1 MLSHIFCIIFCTYDL
16 LWKIRIHVLYHVR
29 LLAPVERFSFN
40 CLFFILKPLS
50 WFCRTARPRGSRN
63 SWARKFGLAGDPA
76 QGQRGLRGPRNKT
89 CAQNPAA
96 ARSAGAKFNLVA
108 KILVLCKTID
118 ATQPPA
124 RSTPC
129 ESRDAPEDD
138 DSADP
143 RGHAEQTRAEEERGL
158 HCMETADA
166 DDQSF

>member
-1 MLSHIFCIIFCTYDL
+1 MVRGIVGRVSSGLRT
-16 LWKIRIHVLYHVR
+16 IRR
-29 LLAPVERFSFN
+29 
-40 CLFFILKPLS
+40 
-50 WFCRTARPRGSRN
+50 RGSVACE
-63 SWARKFGLAGDPA
+63 ARETKPAYKTLQQHGL
-76 QGQRGLRGPRNKT
+76 QGQKL
-89 CAQNPAA
+89 
-96 ARSAGAKFNLVA
+96 NLVA
-108 KILVLCKTID
+108 KTLVLCKTIE